1 MRTQSLPQD
10 MYDSLFLSGQRKT
23 LLLSYWSLISCLLLH
38 CPNLVL
44 LFWCEWWMLNL
55 WFLSLWWLVNAE
67 MSQYKRDYWWRKQQF
82 ERLRFTAYVLMVY
95 ALLVCIGYRGGCK
108 DFLSGYMWEG
118 FTPEA
123 PWWLCTLHVHC
134 FCWVCSGRK
143 CNYGPELQW
152 HGPWLPSY

>member
-1 MRTQSLPQD
+1 MISAKICIMRTQSLPQD

-23 LLLSYWSLISCLLLH
+23 LLLSYWSVISCLLLH

-118 FTPEA
+118 MNMNDIRLLVLNAFCSLFILFIMK
-123 PWWLCTLHVHC
+123 WLT
-134 FCWVCSGRK
+134 
-143 CNYGPELQW
+143 Y
-152 HGPWLPSY
+152 